1 MRLILPWRIGVN
13 QRRADST
20 VSMPR
25 KAKTNTRVLLLR
37 HGAAEGSKEGFFYG
51 STDAPLLAEG
61 ETQVRE
67 AAACVKDW
75 LMESE
80 TALYASSLSRSVRTA
95 EILSETLNLGLK
107 PVSVPGIS
115 ELHLGDWEGETH
127 AGLTEKEPERLA
139 AHYKNFVHSKP
150 PGDGESL
157 EELAARVLPAFRGIC
172 AREKGNNIIICAHA
186 AVNRVILCDALG
198 APLESFFR
206 LEQDFAALNVI
217 DLHEG
222 APLVRTMNI

>member
-1 MRLILPWRIGVN
+1 
-13 QRRADST
+13 
-20 VSMPR
+20 MPR
-25 KAKTNTRVLLLR
+25 KAETTTRVFLLR

-61 ETQVRE
+61 EAQVRE
-67 AAACVKDW
+67 AAARVRGW

-80 TALYASSLSRSVRTA
+80 TALYASSLTRSVKTA
-95 EILSETLNLGLK
+95 EILSDMMGLGLK
-107 PVSVPGIS
+107 PIIVPDIS

-127 AGLTEKEPERLA
+127 ATLEEKDPERLD
-139 AHYKNFVHSKP
+139 AHYENFVHSKP
-150 PGDGESL
+150 PGGGESVA
-157 EELAARVLPAFRGIC
+157 ELAARVLPAYQGIC
-172 AREKGNNIIICAHA
+172 EREKNKNVIVCAHA

-217 DLHEG
+217 DLDEDT
-222 APLVRTMNI
+222 PLVRAMNI

>member
-1 MRLILPWRIGVN
+1 VN

-25 KAKTNTRVLLLR
+25 KAESTTRVLLLR

-61 ETQVRE
+61 EAQVRE
-67 AAACVKDW
+67 AAARVKGW

-80 TALYASSLSRSVRTA
+80 TAIYASSLTRSVKTA
-95 EILSETLNLGLK
+95 EILSEAMGLDLK
-107 PVSVPGIS
+107 PVIVPDIS

-127 AGLTEKEPERLA
+127 ASLSNQEPERLA
-139 AHYKNFVHSKP
+139 EHYRNFVNSKP
-150 PGDGESL
+150 PGGGESVA
-157 EELAARVLPAFRGIC
+157 ELAGRVLPAFRDIC
-172 AREKGNNIIICAHA
+172 DREKEKNVIVCAHA

-217 DLHEG
+217 DLHEN
-222 APLVRTMNI
+222 APLVRSMNI

>member
-1 MRLILPWRIGVN
+1 MN

-25 KAKTNTRVLLLR
+25 KAKTTTRVLLLR

-61 ETQVRE
+61 EAQVRE
-67 AAACVKDW
+67 AAARVKGW

-80 TALYASSLSRSVRTA
+80 TALYASSLTRSVRTA
-95 EILSETLNLGLK
+95 EILSGAMGLGLK
-107 PVSVPGIS
+107 PVIVPGIS

-127 AGLTEKEPERLA
+127 ASLSDKEPERLDE
-139 AHYKNFVHSKP
+139 HYRNFVHSRP
-150 PGDGESL
+150 PGGGESVA
-157 EELAARVLPAFRGIC
+157 ELAARVLPAFREIC
-172 AREKGNNIIICAHA
+172 VREKEKNVIVCAHA
-186 AVNRVILCDALG
+186 AVNRVILCDALA

-222 APLVRTMNI
+222 TPLVRAMNI

>member
-1 MRLILPWRIGVN
+1 MN

-25 KAKTNTRVLLLR
+25 KAETTTRVLLLR

-51 STDAPLLAEG
+51 STDAPLLPEG
-61 ETQVRE
+61 EVQVRE
-67 AAACVKDW
+67 AAARVEGW
-75 LMESE
+75 LLDSK
-80 TALYASSLSRSVRTA
+80 TVLYSSWLTRSVRTA
-95 EILSETLNLGLK
+95 EILSDAMGLGLK
-107 PVSVPGIS
+107 PMIVPDIA

-127 AGLTEKEPERLA
+127 ASLTEKEPERLDE
-139 AHYKNFVHSKP
+139 HYRNFVHSKP
-150 PGDGESL
+150 PGGGECVAD
-157 EELAARVLPAFRGIC
+157 LAARVLPAFRDIC
-172 AREKGNNIIICAHA
+172 AREKDKNVIVCAHA

-217 DLHEG
+217 DLHEST
-222 APLVRTMNI
+222 PLVRAMNI

>member
-1 MRLILPWRIGVN
+1 MN

-25 KAKTNTRVLLLR
+25 KAESTTRVLLLR

-61 ETQVRE
+61 EAQVRE
-67 AAACVKDW
+67 AAARVKGW

-80 TALYASSLSRSVRTA
+80 TALYASSLARSVRTA
-95 EILSETLNLGLK
+95 EILSEAMGLDLK
-107 PVSVPGIS
+107 PVIVPDIS

-127 AGLTEKEPERLA
+127 ASLSNQEPERLA
-139 AHYKNFVHSKP
+139 EHYRNFVNSKP
-150 PGDGESL
+150 PGGGESVA
-157 EELAARVLPAFRGIC
+157 ELAGRVLPAFRDIC
-172 AREKGNNIIICAHA
+172 DREKDKNVIVCAHA

-206 LEQDFAALNVI
+206 LEQDFSALNVI
-217 DLHEG
+217 DLHEN
-222 APLVRTMNI
+222 APLVRSMNI

>member
-1 MRLILPWRIGVN
+1 MTD
-13 QRRADST
+13 RRADST
-20 VSMPR
+20 VSMPH
-25 KAKTNTRVLLLR
+25 KAKTTTRVLLLR

-67 AAACVKDW
+67 AAVRVKSW

-80 TALYASSLSRSVRTA
+80 TALYASPLIRSVRTA
-95 EILSETLNLGLK
+95 EILADAVGLGLK
-107 PVSVPGIS
+107 PVIVSDIA

-127 AGLTEKEPERLA
+127 AGLTEKELERLA
-139 AHYKNFVHSKP
+139 AHYRNFVRSKP
-150 PGDGESL
+150 PGDGESVA
-157 EELAARVLPAFRGIC
+157 ELAARVLPAFRGIC
-172 AREKGNNIIICAHA
+172 SREKDKNVIICAHA

-217 DLHEG
+217 DLHEA
-222 APLVRTMNI
+222 APLVRAMNI

>member
-1 MRLILPWRIGVN
+1 MN

-25 KAKTNTRVLLLR
+25 KAETTTRVLLLR

-61 ETQVRE
+61 EAQVRE
-67 AAACVKDW
+67 AAARVRGW
-75 LMESE
+75 LLDSK
-80 TALYASSLSRSVRTA
+80 TVLYSSSLTRSVRTA
-95 EILSETLNLGLK
+95 EILSDVMGLGLK
-107 PVSVPGIS
+107 PVIVPDIS

-127 AGLTEKEPERLA
+127 ASLTEKEPERLDE
-139 AHYKNFVHSKP
+139 HYRNFVHSKP
-150 PGDGESL
+150 PGGGECVAD
-157 EELAARVLPAFRGIC
+157 LAARVLPAFRDIC
-172 AREKGNNIIICAHA
+172 AREKDKNVIVCAHA

-217 DLHEG
+217 DLHEST
-222 APLVRTMNI
+222 PLVRAMNI

>member
-1 MRLILPWRIGVN
+1 MN

-25 KAKTNTRVLLLR
+25 KAESTTRVLLLR
-37 HGAAEGSKEGFFYG
+37 HGAAEGSKEGLFYG
-51 STDAPLLAEG
+51 GTDAPLLAEG
-61 ETQVRE
+61 EAQVRE
-67 AAACVKDW
+67 AVSRVEDW

-80 TALYASSLSRSVRTA
+80 TVLYASSLARSLKTA
-95 EILSETLNLGLK
+95 EILSEAMELGLK
-107 PVSVPGIS
+107 PAIEPGIA

-127 AGLTEKEPERLA
+127 ASLTEKEPERLA
-139 AHYKNFVHSKP
+139 AHYRNFVHSKP
-150 PGDGESL
+150 PGGGESVAD
-157 EELAARVLPAFRGIC
+157 LAARVLPAYRGIC
-172 AREKGNNIIICAHA
+172 AGEKEKNVIICAHA

-222 APLVRTMNI
+222 APLVRAMNI

>member
-1 MRLILPWRIGVN
+1 MN

-25 KAKTNTRVLLLR
+25 KAETTTRVLLLR

-61 ETQVRE
+61 EAQVRE
-67 AAACVKDW
+67 AAARVKGW

-80 TALYASSLSRSVRTA
+80 TALYASSLTRSVRTA
-95 EILSETLNLGLK
+95 EILSGAMGLGLK
-107 PVSVPGIS
+107 PVIVPDIA

-127 AGLTEKEPERLA
+127 ASLSDKEPERLD
-139 AHYKNFVHSKP
+139 AHYRNFVHSRP
-150 PGDGESL
+150 PGGGESVA
-157 EELAARVLPAFRGIC
+157 ELAARVLPAFREIC
-172 AREKGNNIIICAHA
+172 AREKEKNVIVCAHA

-222 APLVRTMNI
+222 APLVRAMNI

>member
-1 MRLILPWRIGVN
+1 VN

-25 KAKTNTRVLLLR
+25 KAESTTRVLLLR

-61 ETQVRE
+61 EAQVRE
-67 AAACVKDW
+67 AAARVKGW

-80 TALYASSLSRSVRTA
+80 TALYASSLARSVRTA
-95 EILSETLNLGLK
+95 DILSEAMGLDLK
-107 PVSVPGIS
+107 PVSVPDIS

-127 AGLTEKEPERLA
+127 ASLSNKEPERLA
-139 AHYKNFVHSKP
+139 EHYRNFVNSKP
-150 PGDGESL
+150 PGGGESVA
-157 EELAARVLPAFRGIC
+157 ELAGRVLPAFRDIC
-172 AREKGNNIIICAHA
+172 DREKDKNVIVCAHA

-217 DLHEG
+217 DLHEN
-222 APLVRTMNI
+222 APLVRSMNI

>member
-1 MRLILPWRIGVN
+1 MN
-13 QRRADST
+13 QRRADTT
-20 VSMPR
+20 VSIPR
-25 KAKTNTRVLLLR
+25 KAETTTRVLLLR

-61 ETQVRE
+61 EAQVRD
-67 AAACVKDW
+67 AAPRVKGW
-75 LMESE
+75 LKESE
-80 TALYASSLSRSVRTA
+80 TALYASSLTRSVRTA
-95 EILSETLNLGLK
+95 EILSEAMGLGLA
-107 PVSVPGIS
+107 PTITPEIA

-127 AGLTEKEPERLA
+127 ATLAEKEPERLA
-139 AHYKNFVHSKP
+139 EHYKNFVHSKP
-150 PGDGESL
+150 PGGGESVA
-157 EELAARVLPAFRGIC
+157 ELAARVLSAFRNIC
-172 AREKGNNIIICAHA
+172 AREKEKNVIVCAHA

-198 APLESFFR
+198 APLDSFFR

>member
-1 MRLILPWRIGVN
+1 MN

-25 KAKTNTRVLLLR
+25 KAESTTRVLLLR

-61 ETQVRE
+61 EAQVRE
-67 AAACVKDW
+67 TADRVKGW

-80 TALYASSLSRSVRTA
+80 TALYASSLTRSVKTA
-95 EILSETLNLGLK
+95 EILSEAMGLDLK
-107 PVSVPGIS
+107 PVIVPDIS

-127 AGLTEKEPERLA
+127 ASLSNQEPERLA
-139 AHYKNFVHSKP
+139 EHYRNFVNSKP
-150 PGDGESL
+150 PGGGESVA
-157 EELAARVLPAFRGIC
+157 ELAGRVLPAFRDIC
-172 AREKGNNIIICAHA
+172 DREKDKNVIVCAHA

-217 DLHEG
+217 DLHEN
-222 APLVRTMNI
+222 APLVRSMNI

>member
-1 MRLILPWRIGVN
+1 MT

-20 VSMPR
+20 VSVPR
-25 KAKTNTRVLLLR
+25 KAETTTRVLLLR

-51 STDAPLLAEG
+51 STDAPLLTEG
-61 ETQVRE
+61 EAQVRE
-67 AAACVKDW
+67 AASRVRGW

-80 TALYASSLSRSVRTA
+80 TALYASPLTRSVRTA
-95 EILSETLNLGLK
+95 EILSEAMKLGLK
-107 PVSVPGIS
+107 PEIVPDIA

-127 AGLTEKEPERLA
+127 ASLSDKDPERLD
-139 AHYKNFVHSKP
+139 AHYENFVHSRP
-150 PGDGESL
+150 PGDGESVA
-157 EELAARVLPAFRGIC
+157 ELAARVLPAFSEIC
-172 AREKGNNIIICAHA
+172 AREKDKNVIVCAHA

-198 APLESFFR
+198 APLKSFFR

-222 APLVRTMNI
+222 APLVRVMNI

>member
-1 MRLILPWRIGVN
+1 MN

-25 KAKTNTRVLLLR
+25 KAESTTRVLLLR

-61 ETQVRE
+61 EAQVRE
-67 AAACVKDW
+67 AAARVKGW

-80 TALYASSLSRSVRTA
+80 TAIYASSLTRSVKTA
-95 EILSETLNLGLK
+95 EILSEAMGLDLK
-107 PVSVPGIS
+107 PVIVPDIS

-127 AGLTEKEPERLA
+127 ASLSNQEPERLA
-139 AHYKNFVHSKP
+139 EHYRNFVNSKP
-150 PGDGESL
+150 PGGGESVA
-157 EELAARVLPAFRGIC
+157 ELAGRVLPAFRDIC
-172 AREKGNNIIICAHA
+172 DREKEKNVIVCAHA

-217 DLHEG
+217 DLHEN
-222 APLVRTMNI
+222 APLVRSMNI

>member
-1 MRLILPWRIGVN
+1 
-13 QRRADST
+13 
-20 VSMPR
+20 MPR
-25 KAKTNTRVLLLR
+25 KAESTTRVLLLR

-61 ETQVRE
+61 EAQVRE
-67 AAACVKDW
+67 AAARVKGW

-80 TALYASSLSRSVRTA
+80 TALYASSLTRSVKTA
-95 EILSETLNLGLK
+95 EILSEAMGLDLK
-107 PVSVPGIS
+107 PVIVPDIS

-127 AGLTEKEPERLA
+127 ASLSNQEPERLA
-139 AHYKNFVHSKP
+139 EHYRNFVNSKP
-150 PGDGESL
+150 PGGGESVA
-157 EELAARVLPAFRGIC
+157 ELAGRVLPAFRDIC
-172 AREKGNNIIICAHA
+172 DREKDKNVIVCAHA

-217 DLHEG
+217 DLHEN
-222 APLVRTMNI
+222 APLVRSMNI

>member
-1 MRLILPWRIGVN
+1 MS

-25 KAKTNTRVLLLR
+25 KADSTTRVLLLR

-51 STDAPLLAEG
+51 STDAPLLVEG
-61 ETQVRE
+61 EAQVRE
-67 AAACVKDW
+67 AAARVRGW

-80 TALYASSLSRSVRTA
+80 TVLYASSLARSVRTA
-95 EILSETLNLGLK
+95 EILSEEMELGLA
-107 PVSVPGIS
+107 PTIVPEIA

-127 AGLTEKEPERLA
+127 ASLSDKEPERLD
-139 AHYKNFVHSKP
+139 AHYRNFVNSRP
-150 PGDGESL
+150 PGDGESVA
-157 EELAARVLPAFRGIC
+157 ELAARVLPAFRDIC
-172 AREKGNNIIICAHA
+172 DREKDKNVIICAHA

-198 APLESFFR
+198 APLDSFFR

-222 APLVRTMNI
+222 APLVRAMNI

>member
-1 MRLILPWRIGVN
+1 
-13 QRRADST
+13 
-20 VSMPR
+20 MPH
-25 KAKTNTRVLLLR
+25 KAETTTRVLLLR

-61 ETQVRE
+61 EAQVRE
-67 AAACVKDW
+67 AAARVEGW

-95 EILSETLNLGLK
+95 EILSGAMGLGLK
-107 PVSVPGIS
+107 PVIVPDIS

-127 AGLTEKEPERLA
+127 ASLSDKEPERLD
-139 AHYKNFVHSKP
+139 AHYRNFVHSRP
-150 PGDGESL
+150 PGGGESVA
-157 EELAARVLPAFRGIC
+157 ELAARVLPAFREIC
-172 AREKGNNIIICAHA
+172 AREKEKNVIVCAHA

-206 LEQDFAALNVI
+206 LEPDFAALNVI
-217 DLHEG
+217 DLHED
-222 APLVRTMNI
+222 APLVRAMNI

>member
-1 MRLILPWRIGVN
+1 MN

-25 KAKTNTRVLLLR
+25 KAESTTRVLLLR

-61 ETQVRE
+61 EAQVRE
-67 AAACVKDW
+67 AAARVKGW

-80 TALYASSLSRSVRTA
+80 TALYASSLARSVRTA
-95 EILSETLNLGLK
+95 DILSEAMGLDLK
-107 PVSVPGIS
+107 PVSVPDIS

-127 AGLTEKEPERLA
+127 ASLSNKEPERLA
-139 AHYKNFVHSKP
+139 EHYRNFVNSKP
-150 PGDGESL
+150 PGGGESVA
-157 EELAARVLPAFRGIC
+157 ELAGRVLPAFRDIC
-172 AREKGNNIIICAHA
+172 DREKDKNVIVCAHA

-217 DLHEG
+217 DLHEN
-222 APLVRTMNI
+222 APLVRSMNI

>member
-1 MRLILPWRIGVN
+1 MN

-25 KAKTNTRVLLLR
+25 KAESTTRVLLLR

-61 ETQVRE
+61 EAQVRE
-67 AAACVKDW
+67 AAARVKGW

-80 TALYASSLSRSVRTA
+80 TALYASSLTRSVKTA
-95 EILSETLNLGLK
+95 EILSEAMGLDLK
-107 PVSVPGIS
+107 PVIVPDIS

-127 AGLTEKEPERLA
+127 ASLSNKEPERLA
-139 AHYKNFVHSKP
+139 EHYRNFVNSKP
-150 PGDGESL
+150 PGGGESVA
-157 EELAARVLPAFRGIC
+157 ELAGRVLPAFRDIC
-172 AREKGNNIIICAHA
+172 DREKEKNVIVCAHA

-222 APLVRTMNI
+222 TPLVRSMNI

>member
-1 MRLILPWRIGVN
+1 
-13 QRRADST
+13 
-20 VSMPR
+20 MPR
-25 KAKTNTRVLLLR
+25 KAETTTRVLLLR

-61 ETQVRE
+61 EAQVRE
-67 AAACVKDW
+67 AAARVRGW

-80 TALYASSLSRSVRTA
+80 TALYASSLTRSVKTA
-95 EILSETLNLGLK
+95 EILSDMMGLGLK
-107 PVSVPGIS
+107 PIIVPDIS

-127 AGLTEKEPERLA
+127 ATLEEKDPERLD
-139 AHYKNFVHSKP
+139 AHYENFVHSKP
-150 PGDGESL
+150 PGGGESVA
-157 EELAARVLPAFRGIC
+157 ELAARVLPAYQGIC
-172 AREKGNNIIICAHA
+172 EREKNKNVIVCAHA

-217 DLHEG
+217 DLDED
-222 APLVRTMNI
+222 APLVRAMNI

>member
-1 MRLILPWRIGVN
+1 MN

-25 KAKTNTRVLLLR
+25 KAESTTRVLLLR

-61 ETQVRE
+61 EAQVRE
-67 AAACVKDW
+67 AAARVKGW

-80 TALYASSLSRSVRTA
+80 TALYASSLARSVRTA
-95 EILSETLNLGLK
+95 EILSEAMGLDLK
-107 PVSVPGIS
+107 PVIVPDIS

-127 AGLTEKEPERLA
+127 ASLSNKEPERLA
-139 AHYKNFVHSKP
+139 EHYRNFVNSKP
-150 PGDGESL
+150 PGGGESVA
-157 EELAARVLPAFRGIC
+157 ELAGRVLPAFRDIC
-172 AREKGNNIIICAHA
+172 DREKKKNVIVCAHA

-222 APLVRTMNI
+222 TPLVRSMNI

>member
-1 MRLILPWRIGVN
+1 MN

-20 VSMPR
+20 VSMPG
-25 KAKTNTRVLLLR
+25 KAETTTRVLLLR
-37 HGAAEGSKEGFFYG
+37 HGAAEGSKEGYFYG

-61 ETQVRE
+61 EAQVLE
-67 AAACVKDW
+67 AAARVKGW

-80 TALYASSLSRSVRTA
+80 TALYASTLARSVRTA
-95 EILSETLNLGLK
+95 EILSETMTLGLK
-107 PVSVPGIS
+107 PVIVPDIA

-127 AGLTEKEPERLA
+127 ASLSDKEPERLDE
-139 AHYKNFVHSKP
+139 HYRNFVNSRP
-150 PGDGESL
+150 PGGGESVAQ
-157 EELAARVLPAFRGIC
+157 LAARVLPAFRDIC
-172 AREKGNNIIICAHA
+172 DREKEKNVIVCAHA

-217 DLHEG
+217 DLREG
-222 APLVRTMNI
+222 APLVRAMNI

>member
-1 MRLILPWRIGVN
+1 MN

-25 KAKTNTRVLLLR
+25 KAKTTTRVLLLR

-61 ETQVRE
+61 EAQVRE
-67 AAACVKDW
+67 AAARVKGW

-95 EILSETLNLGLK
+95 EILSGAMGLGLK
-107 PVSVPGIS
+107 PVIVPGIS

-127 AGLTEKEPERLA
+127 ASLSDKEPERLDE
-139 AHYKNFVHSKP
+139 HYRNFVHSRP
-150 PGDGESL
+150 PGGGESVA
-157 EELAARVLPAFRGIC
+157 ELAARVLPAFREIC
-172 AREKGNNIIICAHA
+172 VREKEKNVIVCAHA
-186 AVNRVILCDALG
+186 AVNRVILCDALA

-222 APLVRTMNI
+222 TPLVRAMNI

>member
-1 MRLILPWRIGVN
+1 MTD
-13 QRRADST
+13 RRADST
-20 VSMPR
+20 VSMPH
-25 KAKTNTRVLLLR
+25 KAKTTTRVLLLR

-80 TALYASSLSRSVRTA
+80 TALYASPLIRSVRTA
-95 EILSETLNLGLK
+95 EILADAVGLGLK
-107 PVSVPGIS
+107 PVIVSDIA

-127 AGLTEKEPERLA
+127 ATLTQKEPERLT
-139 AHYKNFVHSKP
+139 AHYRNFVRSKP
-150 PGDGESL
+150 PGDGESVA
-157 EELAARVLPAFRGIC
+157 ELAARVLPSYQGIC
-172 AREKGNNIIICAHA
+172 SREKDKNVIICAHA

-217 DLHEG
+217 DLHEA
-222 APLVRTMNI
+222 APLVRAMNI

>member
-1 MRLILPWRIGVN
+1 MN

-25 KAKTNTRVLLLR
+25 KAETTTRVLLLR

-51 STDAPLLAEG
+51 STDAPLLVEG
-61 ETQVRE
+61 EAQVRE
-67 AAACVKDW
+67 AAARVRGW
-75 LMESE
+75 LMENE

-95 EILSETLNLGLK
+95 EILSAEMGLGLK
-107 PVSVPGIS
+107 PVIVPDIS

-127 AGLTEKEPERLA
+127 ASLSDKEPERLDE
-139 AHYKNFVHSKP
+139 HYRNFVHSRP
-150 PGDGESL
+150 PGGGESVA
-157 EELAARVLPAFRGIC
+157 ELAARVMPAFREIC
-172 AREKGNNIIICAHA
+172 AREKEKNVIVCAHA

-217 DLHEG
+217 DLHED
-222 APLVRTMNI
+222 APLVRAMNI